1 MDQQKIGKFIQE
13 LRKEKDL
20 TQLQLAEKLGITD
33 RAISNWETGRRMPDL
48 SLIKPLCDELGI
60 TINDLLSGERIDK
73 EVYQEKFEENVINT
87 IDYSNKRI
95 KRNSILLKGII
106 GSILMI
112 ILVLSM
118 LFSIDIKRMNNNQ
131 PVFFSTWGFNYVPPI
146 NLRDKEIE
154 MAIEDYL
161 IDKSNQNKR
170 HDNDVTFVSF
180 DTLLIEEK
188 NNFTL
193 FNVYAWVLEETYY
206 LGNNEIIQ
214 DGASSIPYKFVVE
227 LIDDTFI
234 VTDSRIPRDGS
245 YYADDIRNIF
255 PKDVRDKLDKIH
267 YDGTVD
273 KLILENKQKVE
284 LYYHE
289 YK

>member
-1 MDQQKIGKFIQE
+1 MDQQKIGTFISE
-13 LRKEKDL
+13 LRKEKNL
-20 TQLQLAEKLGITD
+20 TQMQLAEKLGITD
-33 RAISNWETGRRMPDL
+33 RAISNWETGRRMPEL

-87 IDYSNKRI
+87 IDYSNKKI
-95 KRNSILLKGII
+95 KRNGLILKSIIAF
-106 GSILMI
+106 ILI
-112 ILVLSM
+112 VIVSLVV

-131 PVFFSTWGFNYVPPI
+131 PVFFSTWGFDYCPPI
-146 NLRDKEIE
+146 NLREKEIE

-161 IDKSNQNKR
+161 LDKSNQNKKY
-170 HDNDVTFVSF
+170 DNEVSFVSF
-180 DTLLIEEK
+180 HVLLIEEK
-188 NNFTL
+188 NDFTL
-193 FNVYAWVLEETYY
+193 FNIYAWVVEETYY
-206 LGNNEIIQ
+206 LENNEIKQ
-214 DGASSIPYKFVVE
+214 NNSSSIPYKFVVE
-227 LIDDTFI
+227 LIDDTFV

-245 YYADDIRNIF
+245 YYADDIKNIF

-267 YDGTVD
+267 HDVTID
-273 KLILENKQKVE
+273 KLILDIQQKAD

>member
-1 MDQQKIGKFIQE
+1 MDQQKIGKFISE
-13 LRKEKDL
+13 LRKEKNL
-20 TQLQLAEKLGITD
+20 TQSQLAEKLGVTD
-33 RAISNWETGRRMPDL
+33 RAISNYETGRRMPEL
-48 SLIKPLCDELGI
+48 SLIKPLCNELGI

-87 IDYSNKRI
+87 IDYSNKKI
-95 KRNSILLKGII
+95 KRNSILLKSMIGGILI
-106 GSILMI
+106 TILSLSI
-112 ILVLSM
+112 

-131 PVFFSTWGFNYVPPI
+131 PVFFSTWGFDYCPPI

-154 MAIEDYL
+154 IAIEDYL

-170 HDNDVTFVSF
+170 HENDVTFVSF
-180 DTLLIEEK
+180 DILLIEEK
-188 NNFTL
+188 NNYTL
-193 FNVYAWVLEETYY
+193 FNIYAWVLEERYY

-245 YYADDIRNIF
+245 YYTDDIRNIF
-255 PKDVRDKLDKIH
+255 PKDVRNKLEKIH
-267 YDGTVD
+267 QDGTVD
-273 KLILENKQKVE
+273 KLILENKQKVD

>member
-87 IDYSNKRI
+87 IDYSNKKI
-95 KRNSILLKGII
+95 KRNGIILKSII

-131 PVFFSTWGFNYVPPI
+131 PVLFSTWGFKYVPPI

-161 IDKSNQNKR
+161 IDKSNQNIR

-193 FNVYAWVLEETYY
+193 FHVYAWVLEERYY

-227 LIDDTFI
+227 LIDDKFI
-234 VTDSRIPRDGS
+234 VTESRIPRDGS

-267 YDGTVD
+267 YDGTID

>member
-20 TQLQLAEKLGITD
+20 TQLQLAEKLGVTD
-33 RAISNWETGRRMPDL
+33 RAVSNWETGRRMPDL
-48 SLIKPLCDELGI
+48 SLIKLLCDELGI
-60 TINDLLSGERIDK
+60 TINDLLSGEIVDK
-73 EVYQEKFEENVINT
+73 EVYQEKFEENIMNT
-87 IDYSNKRI
+87 IDYTTKKI
-95 KRNSILLKGII
+95 KRNSLIFKLII
-106 GSILMI
+106 GIGIAI
-112 ILVLSM
+112 IISLSV
-118 LFSIDIKRMNNNQ
+118 LFSIDIDRMNNNQ
-131 PVFFSTWGFNYVPPI
+131 PVLFSTWGFDYCPPI

-154 MAIEDYL
+154 IAIEDYL

-170 HDNDVTFVSF
+170 HENDVTFVSF
-180 DTLLIEEK
+180 DILLIEEK
-188 NNFTL
+188 NNYTL
-193 FNVYAWVLEETYY
+193 FNIYAWVLEERYY

-255 PKDVRDKLDKIH
+255 PKDVRDKLEKIH
-267 YDGTVD
+267 QDGTVD

>member
-1 MDQQKIGKFIQE
+1 MDQQKIGKFISE
-13 LRKEKDL
+13 LRKEKNL
-20 TQLQLAEKLGITD
+20 TQSQLAEKLGVTD
-33 RAISNWETGRRMPDL
+33 RAISNYETGRRMPEL
-48 SLIKPLCDELGI
+48 SLIKPLCNELGI

-87 IDYSNKRI
+87 IDYSNKKI
-95 KRNSILLKGII
+95 KRNSILLKSMIGGILI
-106 GSILMI
+106 TILSISI
-112 ILVLSM
+112 

-131 PVFFSTWGFNYVPPI
+131 PVSFSTWGFDYCPPI

-154 MAIEDYL
+154 IAIEDYL

-180 DTLLIEEK
+180 KTLLIEEK
-188 NNFTL
+188 NNYTL
-193 FNVYAWVLEETYY
+193 FNIYAWVLEERYY

-214 DGASSIPYKFVVE
+214 DGSSSIPYKFVVE

-255 PKDVRDKLDKIH
+255 PKDVRNKLEKIH
-267 YDGTVD
+267 QDGTVD
-273 KLILENKQKVE
+273 KLILENKQKVD